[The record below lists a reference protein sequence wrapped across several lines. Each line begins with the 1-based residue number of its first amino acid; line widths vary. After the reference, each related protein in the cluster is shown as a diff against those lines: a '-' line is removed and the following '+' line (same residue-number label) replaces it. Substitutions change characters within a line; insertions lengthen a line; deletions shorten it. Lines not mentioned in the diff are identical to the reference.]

1 MRYNDYM
8 KAVERFIKNTTARFE
23 ATPDEITALLEELCI
38 ILRIGK
44 VEMLAYTNEASEHL
58 GLCTPY
64 CYYDCGKSCESYCIS
79 KRITTSDDTIVR
91 YNVYLKEGEEK
102 WSEDE
107 CEKIHI
113 FIALF
118 STFNG
123 KMRLVKL
130 THHLTYFDCD
140 FDMYNLKKFMKN
152 VRLLCKEE
160 RIDSFAAVRFNLKRF
175 SIVNQLLGRE
185 NGTRVMKKFIA
196 YIDELLTDELEV
208 VCRMGGDNFI
218 ILVMQEKLDTI
229 LNVLSGTGI
238 VYDETRG
245 ERINLS
251 ATVGVY
257 VIPDMDSFILHSD
270 IMDRVCMAFSVA
282 KASPKQDVVF
292 FDDVLQAECR
302 KYNDITA
309 CFQKALDERE
319 FLVYYQPK
327 VSIKGLKLAGAEALC
342 RWMHNG
348 QLVSPADFIPILEQ
362 SRDICKLD
370 FYMLDAVCRDIRKW
384 LDNGVKAVRV
394 SVNFSR
400 RHLTDMDLLKHI
412 IEIIDRNN
420 VPHEYIEIEIT
431 ETTTDVEYAA
441 LENIISGLQKC
452 GISTSIDDFGIGYSS
467 LNLIK
472 ELPWNVLKLDKS
484 LLPTKCDEKPE
495 HKSLIFKY
503 IVAMAQELGLECI
516 SEGVETAEQVEL
528 LTDNNCNLAQGFFF
542 DRPLP
547 IDEFEKRLSPDFV
560 YKK

>member
-1 MRYNDYM
+1 MIFKKYVE
-8 KAVERFIKNTTARFE
+8 AVERFIKNTMARCE
-23 ATPDEITALLEELCI
+23 ATPDEITALLEELCN

-44 VEMLAYTNEASEHL
+44 VEMLAYDNEASEHL
-58 GLCTPY
+58 GICTSY
-64 CYYDCGKSCESYCIS
+64 CYYDCGNSCESIRIS
-79 KRITTSDDTIVR
+79 RRVTTSDDTIVV
-91 YNVYLKEGEEK
+91 YNIYLKAGEKE
-102 WSEDE
+102 WSDDE
-107 CEKIHI
+107 REKIFI

-123 KMRLVKL
+123 KMRLFKL
-130 THHLTYFDCD
+130 TNHLTYFDFD

-152 VRLLCKEE
+152 LRILCKEE
-160 RIDSFAAVRFNLKRF
+160 RIDKYAAVRFNLKRF
-175 SIVNQLLGRE
+175 SIINQQLGRE

-196 YIDELLTDELEV
+196 YIDEFLTDEFEV

-218 ILVMQEKLDTI
+218 SLVRQENLDTI
-229 LNVLSGTGI
+229 LNILSGTGI
-238 VYDETRG
+238 VYDETRN
-245 ERINLS
+245 ERVFLS

-270 IMDRVCMAFSVA
+270 IMDRVCMAYNIA

-292 FDDVLQAECR
+292 FDDDLLAERR
-302 KYNDITA
+302 KYYDISA
-309 CFQKALDERE
+309 CFPKALEDRE

-327 VSIKGLKLAGAEALC
+327 VAISGLKLAGAEALC

-348 QLVSPADFIPILEQ
+348 KLVSPADFIPILEQ

-370 FYMLDAVCRDIRKW
+370 FYMLDAVCRDIKKW
-384 LDNGVKAVRV
+384 LDNGKKAVRV

-400 RHLTDMDLLKHI
+400 RHLTDMDLLNHI
-412 IEIIDRNN
+412 IDIIDSNE

-441 LENIISGLQKC
+441 LENIVSGLQKH
-452 GISTSIDDFGIGYSS
+452 GISTSVDDFGIGYSS

-472 ELPWNVLKLDKS
+472 ELPWDVLKLDKS
-484 LLPTKCDEKPE
+484 LLPTMQDEKP
-495 HKSLIFKY
+495 KQKALLFKY
-503 IVAMAQELGLECI
+503 IIAMAQEMGLECI
-516 SEGVETAEQVEL
+516 SEGVETTEQVDL
-528 LTDNNCNLAQGFFF
+528 LAENNCDLAQGFFF

-547 IDEFEKRLSPDFV
+547 IDEFEKRLSPDYV